1 MCLPGLPVFR
11 TNGRLRM
18 RMGDVRKGLRLA
30 RAAHVQSRRF
40 PPRPGHTA
48 MRTLP
53 PLHPTD
59 ADFAAIRA
67 EGSFHVDKTGVLRA
81 LLATTSTY
89 RLATRHQFLAR
100 PRRFGKTLLI
110 NTLEAWFQGLP
121 PGHRANPEGDTEP
134 LAGLP
139 AGWTSPPWLWEGLD
153 AQDWHG
159 THGWHPVIRLNLS
172 RAAASSGS
180 LPGGPGGYG
189 TAPGASPAPSRPRG
203 AISTTATASRICLRP
218 RASTTPSRA
227 PVIQGFKH
235 AVRIVGVRHPQQDNL
250 GPELYEIDPSV
261 QNVHMVACIVA

>member
-1 MCLPGLPVFR
+1 
-11 TNGRLRM
+11 
-18 RMGDVRKGLRLA
+18 
-30 RAAHVQSRRF
+30 
-40 PPRPGHTA
+40 

-67 EGSFHVDKTGVLRA
+67 EGSFYVDKTGVLRA

-134 LAGLP
+134 LEGLP

-153 AQDWHG
+153 AKDWHG

-189 TAPGASPAPSRPRG
+189 TAPGVP
-203 AISTTATASRICLRP
+203 
-218 RASTTPSRA
+218 
-227 PVIQGFKH
+227 
-235 AVRIVGVRHPQQDNL
+235 RHPGRVARSLQRLPLL
-250 GPELYEIDPSV
+250 GFAFGPARPQPLHVPRSFRVSNMRYASLVSGTRNRITLALNSMKSI
-261 QNVHMVACIVA
+261 HLFKMSTWSLAS